1 MRTIVAAA
9 LRFRFLVIALAA
21 ALMFVGVGQIKHM
34 PVDVFPEFAPP
45 TVEIQTLGIGL
56 APADVENLITVPLE
70 EVLAGTPGL
79 DVMRSRSVNDL
90 SQIRLIFDR
99 DQDLIFARQLVQ
111 ERLDLVAPNLP
122 TWAAPPVM
130 LQPLSATSRAVKI
143 GISSKNL
150 NLMQQSMIAYWTI
163 KQRLLQV
170 PGVANAPIWGE
181 RIQMLS
187 VQADRERMAAHGVTL
202 DEVMTTTADAL
213 DSGLLRHSDT
223 GAFIGTGGF
232 IDNAEQRVGVRHKL
246 PIESVEDLAQITVAR
261 ANGQPPVR
269 LADVADVVETF
280 PPMVGDAVIKTA
292 GAGDTGPGLM
302 MIVEKLPWANTLDV
316 TRGVEEAIEDLKP
329 GLPGME
335 IDTTIFRPATFIETS
350 LKNLSNSLLIGCLL
364 MILML
369 FVFLYSWRV
378 ALISVVAIPMS
389 LIAGAMVLN
398 WRGTTINTMI
408 LAGFAIALGDVVDDA
423 IIDIEN
429 VVRRLRQHRKEGSKR
444 STAGVILDASLEV
457 RGAIVYA
464 TLIEVVA
471 VIPIFFLEGLSGAF
485 FRPLVTS
492 YAIAL
497 LVSMAVALTVTP
509 ALALIFLHKAPLERR
524 ESPVARLMQRGY
536 SRILSPIIRRPR
548 YAFGSVGAMA
558 LIAVMVVPNLGQS
571 LLPDFKE
578 RDFLMHFLT
587 KPGTSLDEEVRITTA
602 SAKELMAIPGIRNFG
617 AHIGQAYQSDEPV
630 GPEFGENWVSV
641 DPKVNYD
648 ETFDTI
654 QALMDS
660 YPGLIRD
667 VQTYLKERIREV
679 LAGTSHPIVIRIQGP
694 ELEVLRAKAKE
705 LSAALQDIPGL
716 LDPHVESQAEMA
728 QVQIQV
734 DLAAAQRYGL
744 KPGDVR
750 RAASTLVNGEEV
762 GDIFRDGKA
771 YDIPVWSPPAAR
783 DSIDDV
789 RNLQLDTPTG
799 QVVRLADVAS
809 VQVKPTP
816 NVVKHEDL
824 FRKID
829 VDADLDGTRD
839 LGSAVADVERAL
851 AKIDLPRE
859 YHATMLGEHQERQ
872 AANKKLQNLAIF
884 AAIGVFFLLQASF
897 LSFRLAMLSFLTLP
911 MAVVGGALAAYLG
924 DGIISLGSMVGF
936 ITVIGIVARNG
947 IMLITHYQHLENVEG
962 VPFGPGLVLQGAKER
977 VVPIMMTVLT
987 TGLVLVPLILAGSIP
1002 GHEIEHPMAV
1012 VIFGGLIT
1020 STLLNLFVVPSLYL
1034 RFGKSRRALN
1044 GGGGGGSVEPATA

>member
-1 MRTIVAAA
+1 MMRAIVAAS
-9 LRFRFLVIALAA
+9 LRFRFLIVALAA
-21 ALMFVGVGQIKHM
+21 ALMFIGVGQVKKM

-56 APADVENLITVPLE
+56 APADIENLITVPLE

-99 DQDLIFARQLVQ
+99 DTDLIHARQLVQ

-130 LQPLSATSRAVKI
+130 LQPLSATSRAMKI
-143 GISSKNL
+143 GIRSDSL

-187 VQADRERMAAHGVTL
+187 VQADRERMKAHGVSL

-213 DSGLLRHSDT
+213 EAGLLQFSE
-223 GAFIGTGGF
+223 GSIIGTGGF
-232 IDNAEQRVGVRHKL
+232 LEGSNERLNIRHRL
-246 PIESVEDLAQITVAR
+246 PIKSVEDLAQV
-261 ANGQPPVR
+261 PLVR
-269 LADVADVVETF
+269 KDGTPIKLADVANVIETG
-280 PPMVGDAVIKTA
+280 PPMVGDAVIGVGKP
-292 GAGDTGPGLM
+292 GEGFKPGPGLM

-316 TRGVEEAIEDLKP
+316 TRGVEEAIEALKP
-329 GLPGME
+329 GLPGLE
-335 IDTTIFRPATFIETS
+335 IDTAIFRPASFIETS

-364 MILML
+364 MIFML

-378 ALISVVAIPMS
+378 ALISVVAIPLS
-389 LIAGAMVLN
+389 LLAAAMVLN
-398 WRGTTINTMI
+398 WRGTTVNTMI

-429 VVRRLRQHRKEGSKR
+429 VVRRLREHRREGR
-444 STAGVILDASLEV
+444 TGSTAGVILHASLEV

-509 ALALIFLHKAPLERR
+509 ALALIFLHRSKLESK
-524 ESPVARLMQRGY
+524 ESPLAVWLQRGY
-536 SRILSPIIRRPR
+536 GWLLARVLPKGR
-548 YAFGSVGAMA
+548 YAFASVAA
-558 LIAVMVVPNLGQS
+558 LVLIALSVVPNLGQS

-587 KPGTSLDEEVRITTA
+587 KPGTSLGEEVRVTEA
-602 SAKELMAIPGIRNFG
+602 SAVELAAIPGILNFG
-617 AHIGQAYQSDEPV
+617 AHIGQAYHSDEPV

-641 DPKVNYD
+641 DPKADYD
-648 ETFDTI
+648 ETVGKI
-654 QALMDS
+654 QAVMDD
-660 YPGLIRD
+660 YPGLITD

-679 LAGTSHPIVIRIQGP
+679 LAGSSHPIVIRIQGP
-694 ELEVLRAKAKE
+694 DLEVLRSKAKE
-705 LSAALQDIPGL
+705 LSAALQEIPGL
-716 LDPHVESQAEMA
+716 SHPKVENQAEMA
-728 QVQIQV
+728 QIQIQT
-734 DLAAAQRYGL
+734 DLAAAQRVGL
-744 KPGDVR
+744 KPGDIR

-771 YDIPVWSPPAAR
+771 YDIPVWSPAENR
-783 DSIDDV
+783 DSVDDI
-789 RNLQLDTPTG
+789 RNLQIDTPSG
-799 QVVRLADVAS
+799 QIVKLSDVAS
-809 VQVKPTP
+809 VQLKPSP

-824 FRKID
+824 YRKID
-829 VDADLDGTRD
+829 VEADLTGERD
-839 LGSAVADVERAL
+839 LGSAVKDVEQAL
-851 AKIDLPRE
+851 KTVDLPRE
-859 YHATMLGEHQERQ
+859 YTATMLGEHQERQ
-872 AANKKLQNLAIF
+872 AANKKLQNLAIV

-897 LSFRLAMLSFLTLP
+897 LSFRLAMLAFLTLP

-936 ITVIGIVARNG
+936 LTVIGIVARNG
-947 IMLITHYQHLENVEG
+947 IMMISHFQHLENVEG
-962 VPFGPGLVLQGAKER
+962 VPFGPALVLRGAKER
-977 VVPIMMTVLT
+977 VVPVMMTVLT
-987 TGLVLVPLILAGSIP
+987 TGLVLVPLIVAGSIP

-1012 VIFGGLIT
+1012 VILGGLIT

-1034 RFGKSRRALN
+1034 RFGKSRKARAALQ
-1044 GGGGGGSVEPATA
+1044 PAGA

>member
-1 MRTIVAAA
+1 MRAIVAAS
-9 LRFRFLVIALAA
+9 LRFRFLIVALAG
-21 ALMFVGVGQIKHM
+21 ALMFIGVGQVKKM

-56 APADVENLITVPLE
+56 APADVENLITVPME

-99 DQDLIFARQLVQ
+99 HTDLIHARQLVQ

-130 LQPLSATSRAVKI
+130 LQPLSATSRAMKI
-143 GISSKNL
+143 GIRSDSL

-187 VQADRERMAAHGVTL
+187 VQADREKMAAQGVTL

-213 DSGLLRHSDT
+213 DSGLLQYSE
-223 GAFIGTGGF
+223 GGLIGTGGF
-232 IDNAEQRVGVRHKL
+232 VEGGGERVNIRNRL
-246 PIESVEDLAQITVAR
+246 PIKTADDLAKVSVAR
-261 ANGQPPVR
+261 KDGPPIK
-269 LADVADVVETF
+269 LGDVANVVETF
-280 PPMVGDAVIKTA
+280 PPMVGDAVIGVGKP
-292 GAGDTGPGLM
+292 GEGGFKPGPGLM
-302 MIVEKLPWANTLDV
+302 LIVEKLPWANTLDV
-316 TRGVEEAIEDLKP
+316 TRGVEEAIESLKP
-329 GLPGME
+329 GLPGLE
-335 IDTTIFRPATFIETS
+335 IDTAIFRPASFIETS

-364 MILML
+364 MIFML

-378 ALISVVAIPMS
+378 ALVSVVAIPLS
-389 LIAGAMVLN
+389 LVAAAMVLN
-398 WRGTTINTMI
+398 WRGTTVNTMI

-429 VVRRLRQHRKEGSKR
+429 VVRRLREHRREGR
-444 STAGVILDASLEV
+444 TGSTAGVILSASLEV
-457 RGAIVYA
+457 RGAIIYA
-464 TLIEVVA
+464 TLIEVAA

-509 ALALIFLHKAPLERR
+509 ALALIFLHRSKLEEK
-524 ESPVARLMQRGY
+524 ESPVAVWMQRGY
-536 SRILSPIIRRPR
+536 GWLLARVLPKSR
-548 YAFGSVGAMA
+548 YAFASVGALV
-558 LIAVMVVPNLGQS
+558 LIALSVVPNLGQS

-587 KPGTSLDEEVRITTA
+587 KPGTSLEEEVRITRA
-602 SAKELMAIPGIRNFG
+602 SAVELAAIPGIRNFG

-641 DPKVNYD
+641 DPKVDYD
-648 ETFDTI
+648 GTVAKI
-654 QALMDS
+654 QELMDS
-660 YPGLIRD
+660 YPGQITD

-694 ELEVLRAKAKE
+694 DLEVLRSKAKE
-705 LSAALQDIPGL
+705 ISAALQKIPGL
-716 LDPHVESQAEMA
+716 SSPKVENQSEMA
-728 QVQIQV
+728 QVQIQT
-734 DLAAAQRYGL
+734 DLAAAQRHGL

-750 RAASTLVNGEEV
+750 RASSTLVNGEEV

-771 YDIPVWSPPAAR
+771 YDIPVWSPPEDR

-789 RNLQLDTPTG
+789 RNLKLDTPG
-799 QVVRLADVAS
+799 GEAVRLADVAS
-809 VQVKPTP
+809 VQLKPAP
-816 NVVKHEDL
+816 NVVKHENL
-824 FRKID
+824 YRKID
-829 VDADLDGTRD
+829 VEADLSGQRD
-839 LGSAVADVERAL
+839 LGSVVKDVEQAL
-851 AKIDLPRE
+851 DKVNIPRE
-859 YHATMLGEHQERQ
+859 YTTTMLGEHQERQ
-872 AANKKLQNLAIF
+872 AANKRLQSLAIV
-884 AAIGVFFLLQASF
+884 AAIAVFFLLQASF

-911 MAVVGGALAAYLG
+911 MAVVGGALAAHLTG
-924 DGIISLGSMVGF
+924 GVISLGSMVGF
-936 ITVIGIVARNG
+936 LTVIGIVARNG
-947 IMLITHYQHLENVEG
+947 IMLISHYQHLENVEG
-962 VPFGPGLVLQGAKER
+962 MPFGFELVLRGAKER
-977 VVPIMMTVLT
+977 VVPVMMTVLT
-987 TGLVLVPLILAGSIP
+987 TGLVLVPLIAAGSIP

-1012 VIFGGLIT
+1012 VILGGLIA

-1034 RFGKSRRALN
+1034 RFGKSRKAR
-1044 GGGGGGSVEPATA
+1044 ATAAPAVA

>member
-1 MRTIVAAA
+1 MRRIVASS
-9 LRFRFLVIALAA
+9 LRFRFLIVALAG
-21 ALMFVGVGQIKHM
+21 ALMFIGVGQVKHM

-99 DQDLIFARQLVQ
+99 DTDLIHARQLVQ

-143 GISSKNL
+143 GIRSDSL

-187 VQADRERMAAHGVTL
+187 VQADRERMKAHNVTL

-213 DSGLLRHSDT
+213 EAGLLQFSE
-223 GAFIGTGGF
+223 GSLIGTGGF
-232 IDNAEQRVGVRHKL
+232 VEGTNERINIRHKL
-246 PIESVEDLAQITVAR
+246 PIESVDDLAQIPLTR
-261 ANGQPPVR
+261 KDGPPIK
-269 LADVADVVETF
+269 LADVANVIETP
-280 PPMVGDAVIKTA
+280 PPMVGDAVIGVGKP
-292 GAGDTGPGLM
+292 GAGFEPGPGLM

-316 TRGVEEAIEDLKP
+316 TRGVEEAIEALKP
-329 GLPGME
+329 GLPGLE
-335 IDTTIFRPATFIETS
+335 IDTTIFRPASFIETS

-364 MILML
+364 MIFML

-378 ALISVVAIPMS
+378 ALISVVAIPLS
-389 LIAGAMVLN
+389 LLAAAMVLN

-429 VVRRLRQHRKEGSKR
+429 VVRRLREHRREGRSG
-444 STAGVILDASLEV
+444 STAGVILNASLEV

-471 VIPIFFLEGLSGAF
+471 VVPIFFLEGLSGAF

-509 ALALIFLHKAPLERR
+509 ALALIFLHRASLESK
-524 ESPVARLMQRGY
+524 ESPIAAWLQRGY
-536 SRILSPIIRRPR
+536 GWLLARILPKGR
-548 YAFGSVGAMA
+548 YAFASVAA
-558 LIAVMVVPNLGQS
+558 LVLIALSVVPNLGQS

-587 KPGTSLDEEVRITTA
+587 KPGTSLEEEVRVTEA
-602 SAKELMAIPGIRNFG
+602 SAEELAVIPGILNFG
-617 AHIGQAYQSDEPV
+617 AHIGQAYHSDEPV

-641 DPKVNYD
+641 DPKADYD
-648 ETFDTI
+648 ETVDKI
-654 QALMDS
+654 QAVMDD
-660 YPGLIRD
+660 YPGIITD

-679 LAGTSHPIVIRIQGP
+679 LAGTSHPIVIRLQGP
-694 ELEVLRAKAKE
+694 DLEVLRAKAKE
-705 LSAALQDIPGL
+705 ISNALQEIPGL
-716 LDPHVESQAEMA
+716 SHPKVENQAEMA
-728 QVQIQV
+728 QIQIQT
-734 DLAAAQRYGL
+734 DLAAAQRHGL
-744 KPGDVR
+744 KPGDIR

-762 GDIFRDGKA
+762 GDIFRHGKA
-771 YDIPVWSPPAAR
+771 YDIPVWSPPEDR
-783 DSIDDV
+783 DSVDDI
-789 RNLQLDTPTG
+789 RNLKLDTPTG
-799 QVVRLADVAS
+799 GTVRLADVAS
-809 VQVKPTP
+809 VQLKPSP

-824 FRKID
+824 YRKID
-829 VDADLDGTRD
+829 VEADLSGERD
-839 LGSAVADVERAL
+839 LGSVVRDVEQAL
-851 AKIDLPRE
+851 GSVDIPVE
-859 YHATMLGEHQERQ
+859 YTATMLGEHQERQ
-872 AANKKLQNLAIF
+872 AANKKLQSLAIV

-897 LSFRLAMLSFLTLP
+897 LSFRLATMAFLTLP
-911 MAVVGGALAAYLG
+911 MAVVGGALAAYLSG
-924 DGIISLGSMVGF
+924 GVISLGSMVGF
-936 ITVIGIVARNG
+936 LTVIGIVARNG
-947 IMLITHYQHLENVEG
+947 IMMISHFQHLEREEG
-962 VPFGPGLVLQGAKER
+962 MTFGPELVLRGAKER
-977 VVPIMMTVLT
+977 VVPVMMTVLT
-987 TGLVLVPLILAGSIP
+987 TGLVLVPLIIAGQIP

-1012 VIFGGLIT
+1012 VILGGLIT
-1020 STLLNLFVVPSLYL
+1020 STLLNLFVVPTLYL
-1034 RFGKSRRALN
+1034 RFGKSRKALA
-1044 GGGGGGSVEPATA
+1044 GVQPAAV